1 MSAAQT
7 QPPGTFL
14 PGTKVTVG
22 SHRVTIEKYL
32 SEGGFAHVY
41 VVRVPREEGKY
52 ELAVLKRVA
61 VPDKSHLAEMRT
73 EVETMK
79 KLKGHRHIVTYFD
92 SHASQLQGG
101 GYEVFLLMEF
111 CSGGGLI
118 DFMNTRLQHRLT
130 EPEILKIFGD
140 VAEGVAT
147 MHYLQPPLLH
157 RDLKVENVL
166 ISKAPG
172 SGGTPLY
179 KLCDFGSTAPPRPAA
194 KTAEEGR
201 LIEEDVQKHTTMQYR
216 CPEMIDVWRK
226 QPIDEK
232 ADIWA
237 LGVLLYKL
245 CYYTTP
251 FEDVGQMAIL
261 NATFKYPSY
270 PAFSDRL
277 KKLIAWTLK
286 ENPQARPNIF
296 QVIKEVCSM
305 RGTEVPIKDI
315 YTGRPASEARRNQ
328 ALPSPDPS
336 ATATIGLQ
344 KTAPQVHTQAIPD
357 IAPMR
362 RGRPAA
368 SSAQPAVANKPAAT
382 QGDPFAA
389 LDSKNFDVRAGAVD
403 ELSKKYPSLDE
414 FSITHDGAK
423 KFAFSNSSSP
433 PGSSGGNK
441 ASLSERVTNALAD
454 EAFSRLAAANNISA
468 QGKVTSQQQRPVSTN
483 VTAPVK
489 TLPVK
494 PAKDSRHVGAA
505 EHIPTNPAYR
515 STAVGTSPPL
525 PAKPKIPEVS
535 NRPVWRVPEKAAS
548 PRIIE
553 PAQMSLP
560 QRPVMGEAQ
569 RSKSQLQV
577 SGSGQIGTAG
587 LYPGSSSPN
596 IDGQRQSSLQ
606 LDNTGTSRGRSADS
620 QVRTPGLY
628 VSSDIDY
635 LRDQEQARKRPS
647 MEMRRHSRQASYTRE
662 SSADDRA
669 TDTSTEQSAVA
680 ADSDLSRKSSVKKH
694 SFGHHKRASLSALSG
709 AKQMLTGRFNDARKL
724 FEGNRPEQDLALITP
739 TPGDDDDEPRLLS
752 PIAGSEAALSR
763 HSDRDSTVD
772 ETEDMPPEMRREM
785 ERRRLSE
792 EERRVAAAAADYRAR
807 VLAQGTGGPA
817 AAHGTSSRANTI
829 QQRVQSLLD
838 EGRQSPAP
846 PKTASGY
853 GHYNDAQNVTAAA
866 DETTVPAS
874 AAKPEI
880 PSWTG
885 PPIGAKRPI
894 SSVPQSSTSNNP
906 YPKTRAQ
913 QISQPVPVLAAK
925 PVTASF
931 PPVQHV
937 NSAPAQLSNTAQSIP
952 QRSTSSAQRPTAP
965 PKPTTLRPS
974 GTVNVST
981 ANASPQLRPQSQ
993 HHSPAP
999 QSPELFQPQPRPPV
1013 LAPKPTGLAALLAK
1027 DLEGVPDYPP
1037 RGSSLAG
1044 DGAHSAGPVLTST
1057 APAKP
1062 VQPQPSQQQRIVGN
1076 AEPDDLADFS
1086 KRFPSLS
1093 GIEMVETE
1101 IGDSSNPGRREIRVK
1116 DV

>member
-41 VVRVPREEGKY
+41 VVRVPREDNKY

-166 ISKAPG
+166 ITKAPG
-172 SGGTPLY
+172 SGGSPLY

-216 CPEMIDVWRK
+216 SPEMIDVWRK

-261 NATFKYPSY
+261 NATFKYPAY

-286 ENPQARPNIF
+286 ENPQQRPNIF
-296 QVIKEVCSM
+296 QVVKEVCGM
-305 RGTEVPIKDI
+305 KGTDIPIKDI
-315 YTGRPASEARRNQ
+315 YTGRAASEARRNQ
-328 ALPSPDPS
+328 ALPTPGQET
-336 ATATIGLQ
+336 AATIGLQ
-344 KTAPQVHTQAIPD
+344 KTAPQVQVQAIPD

-362 RGRPAA
+362 RGRPVASNTQPVPAGQTAA
-368 SSAQPAVANKPAAT
+368 SK
-382 QGDPFAA
+382 GDPFAA
-389 LDSKNFDVRAGAVD
+389 LDSKNYDVQSGAVD

-414 FSITHDGAK
+414 FSITHDGGAK
-423 KFAFSNSSSP
+423 KFAFSTPSSP
-433 PGSSGGNK
+433 PGSSAGNK
-441 ASLSERVTNALAD
+441 GSLSERVTNALAD
-454 EAFSRLAAANNISA
+454 EAFSQVAPTSA
-468 QGKVTSQQQRPVSTN
+468 QNKVAPQQQRQVSTN

-494 PAKDSRHVGAA
+494 PAKDSRHVVGITEQFHA
-505 EHIPTNPAYR
+505 NSSYR

-525 PAKPKIPEVS
+525 SAKPKVPEVS
-535 NRPVWRVPEKAAS
+535 SRPVWRVPEKAAS

-553 PAQMSLP
+553 PPQMSLP
-560 QRPVMGEAQ
+560 QRPAMGEAQ

-577 SGSGQIGTAG
+577 TGT
-587 LYPGSSSPN
+587 STE
-596 IDGQRQSSLQ
+596 GQRQASLQ
-606 LDNTGTSRGRSADS
+606 LDNTGSVRGRSADA
-620 QVRTPGLY
+620 QIRTSGLH

-662 SSADDRA
+662 SGADKKA
-669 TDTSTEQSAVA
+669 AEQNAEQPSSVA
-680 ADSDLSRKSSVKKH
+680 ESDLSRKNSGKKH
-694 SFGHHKRASLSALSG
+694 GFGHHKRASLSALSG
-709 AKQMLTGRFNDARKL
+709 AKQLLTGRFNDARKL

-752 PIAGSEAALSR
+752 PIAGSEAAHSR
-763 HSDRDSTVD
+763 QSDRDSTID
-772 ETEDMPPEMRREM
+772 ETEDIPPEMRREM

-792 EERRVAAAAADYRAR
+792 EERRVAAAAAEYRTR
-807 VLAQGTGGPA
+807 VLTQGTGGPA
-817 AAHGTSSRANTI
+817 IVPSRANTI

-853 GHYNDAQNVTAAA
+853 GHYNDDQHA
-866 DETTVPAS
+866 AS
-874 AAKPEI
+874 ATNEMSKPIEAPKPEI
-880 PSWTG
+880 PTWTG
-885 PPIGAKRPI
+885 PPIGAKRPV
-894 SSVPQSSTSNNP
+894 SNVPQTLTSNNP

-913 QISQPVPVLAAK
+913 QISQPVPTVAAK
-925 PVTASF
+925 PATAAF

-937 NSAPAQLSNTAQSIP
+937 NSAPAQLNTAQSLP
-952 QRSTSSAQRPTAP
+952 QRSSSSAHRPTAP

-974 GTVNVST
+974 GAVNVVTSGS
-981 ANASPQLRPQSQ
+981 AASPQLRPQSQ
-993 HHSPAP
+993 HTSPP
-999 QSPELFQPQPRPPV
+999 VQSPDFFQPQPRAPA
-1013 LAPKPTGLAALLAK
+1013 LAAKPTGLAALLAK

-1037 RGSSLAG
+1037 RGSSLVG
-1044 DGAHSAGPVLTST
+1044 DGSHSAGPVLST
-1057 APAKP
+1057 PTARGSGPPPP
-1062 VQPQPSQQQRIVGN
+1062 VQQSLQQRVASADG
-1076 AEPDDLADFS
+1076 DDLADFS

-1101 IGDSSNPGRREIRVK
+1101 IGDSSAASSGRREIRVK

>member
-41 VVRVPREEGKY
+41 VVRVPREDNKY

-166 ISKAPG
+166 ISKAPS
-172 SGGTPLY
+172 SGGSPLY

-201 LIEEDVQKHTTMQYR
+201 IIEEDVQKHTTMQYR
-216 CPEMIDVWRK
+216 SPEMIDVWRK

-261 NATFKYPSY
+261 NATFKYPAY
-270 PAFSDRL
+270 PTFSDRL
-277 KKLIAWTLK
+277 KKLIAWMLK
-286 ENPQARPNIF
+286 ENPQQRPNIF
-296 QVIKEVCSM
+296 QVVKEVCGM
-305 RGTEVPIKDI
+305 RGTDVPIKDI
-315 YTGRPASEARRNQ
+315 YTGRTASEARRNQ
-328 ALPSPDPS
+328 ALPSPGQE
-336 ATATIGLQ
+336 ATAAIGLQ
-344 KTAPQVHTQAIPD
+344 KTAPPVQVQTIPD

-368 SSAQPAVANKPAAT
+368 SNTQPVAAGQTAASR
-382 QGDPFAA
+382 GDPFAA
-389 LDSKNFDVRAGAVD
+389 LDSKNYDTRSGAVD

-414 FSITHDGAK
+414 FSITHDGGAK
-423 KFAFSNSSSP
+423 KFAFSSTSP

-441 ASLSERVTNALAD
+441 ASLSERVTNVLAD
-454 EAFSRLAAANNISA
+454 EAFSQIAPLSA
-468 QGKVTSQQQRPVSTN
+468 QSKIVPQQKPQVSSAA
-483 VTAPVK
+483 APVK

-494 PAKDSRHVGAA
+494 PAKDSRHVGAT
-505 EHIPTNPAYR
+505 EHFHANPSYR

-525 PAKPKIPEVS
+525 PVQSKMPEIIS
-535 NRPVWRVPEKAAS
+535 RPVWRVPEKAAS

-553 PAQMSLP
+553 PTQMSLP
-560 QRPVMGEAQ
+560 QRPLMGDAQ
-569 RSKSQLQV
+569 RTKSQLQV
-577 SGSGQIGTAG
+577 TGT
-587 LYPGSSSPN
+587 SS
-596 IDGQRQSSLQ
+596 DGQRQASLHA
-606 LDNTGTSRGRSADS
+606 DTPGAARGRSADAQS
-620 QVRTPGLY
+620 RTSGLY

-662 SSADDRA
+662 STSDEKAA
-669 TDTSTEQSAVA
+669 EPSTEQSAGVA
-680 ADSDLSRKSSVKKH
+680 DTELSRKNSGKKH
-694 SFGHHKRASLSALSG
+694 GFGHHKRASLSALSG
-709 AKQMLTGRFNDARKL
+709 AKQLLTGRFNDARKL

-752 PIAGSEAALSR
+752 PIAGSEAAHSR
-763 HSDRDSTVD
+763 QSDRDSTID
-772 ETEDMPPEMRREM
+772 DTEYIPPEMRREM
-785 ERRRLSE
+785 ERRQVSE
-792 EERRVAAAAADYRAR
+792 EERRVTAAAAEYRAR
-807 VLAQGTGGPA
+807 VSTQGTGGPTVA
-817 AAHGTSSRANTI
+817 PSRANTI

-853 GHYNDAQNVTAAA
+853 GHYSDAQHI
-866 DETTVPAS
+866 AS
-874 AAKPEI
+874 ATNDMATVTEASKSEI
-880 PSWTG
+880 PTWTG
-885 PPIGAKRPI
+885 PPISTKRPI
-894 SSVPQSSTSNNP
+894 SSVPQSSNSNNP

-913 QISQPVPVLAAK
+913 QISQPVPIAAAK
-925 PVTASF
+925 TATAAF

-937 NSAPAQLSNTAQSIP
+937 NSAPAQLYNTAQALP
-952 QRSTSSAQRPTAP
+952 QRSPSTAHRPTAP

-974 GTVNVST
+974 GT
-981 ANASPQLRPQSQ
+981 ANAVIGGNAASPQLRPQPQ
-993 HHSPAP
+993 HTSPP
-999 QSPELFQPQPRPPV
+999 VQSPDFFQPQPRAPA
-1013 LAPKPTGLAALLAK
+1013 LAAKPTGLAALLAK

-1037 RGSSLAG
+1037 RGSSLVG
-1044 DGAHSAGPVLTST
+1044 DGSHSAGPVLST
-1057 APAKP
+1057 PTTRGNGPPPAPQKL
-1062 VQPQPSQQQRIVGN
+1062 QQRVAS
-1076 AEPDDLADFS
+1076 AEGDDLADFS

-1101 IGDSSNPGRREIRVK
+1101 IGDSSAGSAGRREIRVK